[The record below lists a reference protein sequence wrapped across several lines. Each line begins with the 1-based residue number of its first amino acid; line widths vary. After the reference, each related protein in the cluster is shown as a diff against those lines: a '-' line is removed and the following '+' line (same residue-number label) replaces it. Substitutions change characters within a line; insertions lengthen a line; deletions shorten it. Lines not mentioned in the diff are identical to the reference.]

1 MESIMIV
8 TPIGPKIASMG
19 LSLFCCFVDSGV
31 LVIVGLGVASLVGA
45 GVGDG
50 TSLGLGD
57 SVDAAG
63 DAAAGS
69 ACWTG
74 GGMTAW
80 AVGAGVGGACVG
92 CGLGVG
98 VGTCVTFGLT
108 TIVGIDVRCDGVSPC
123 IGSRRIAAVSA
134 YIGFVEMMITAR
146 DASKSKLAM
155 TIRTPH
161 ITFVG
166 CFCTSI
172 NPLCLELQLRESFY
186 ILHLPL

>member
-1 MESIMIV
+1 MIV

-31 LVIVGLGVASLVGA
+31 LVIVGLGVTSLVGA

-63 DAAAGS
+63 DAAGS

-92 CGLGVG
+92 CVGCGLGVG
-98 VGTCVTFGLT
+98 VGTWVTFGLI
-108 TIVGIDVRCDGVSPC
+108 TIVGIDVGIDGVSPC

-134 YIGFVEMMITAR
+134 YIGFVEMIITAR

-172 NPLCLELQLRESFY
+172 NPLCLELQLRERFY